1 MPERV
6 CALPGTRSVRN
17 SGVVSRLPLGTPV
30 DGRYVL
36 LDPAGFG
43 GVSVVYEAIDTVDGR
58 RIALKLPAPH
68 FVGDP
73 EARSRVHREAL
84 ITDRLRNPSVP
95 RIYGYGDARLPDG
108 GTVPY
113 VSMELLRGVALA
125 GRLARGPL
133 PWREAVTVGATVA
146 DVLAI
151 AHRRGVVHRDL
162 APDNIM
168 VTASG
173 AKIVDFGEA
182 TTVETDWAVGRGRPL
197 PTHRVNSGGRPADD
211 VYALGVLLY
220 QMLTGHSPYYDEWSD
235 TRGYR
240 PDSRRVDLSASRR
253 HQTAPTPVLL
263 VPGLPR
269 QVAEICRSCMAKRA
283 QDRPSS
289 RRAALALWE
298 LVLPKR
304 GATSGWR
311 PAAVPAPA
319 LPVAPAPALVG
330 LSAPYSSG
338 SY

>member
-1 MPERV
+1 MPERA

-17 SGVVSRLPLGTPV
+17 SGVVSQLPLGTPI

-36 LDPAGFG
+36 LNPAGFG
-43 GVSVVYEAIDTVDGR
+43 GISVVYEAIDTVDGR

-68 FVGDP
+68 FLDDP
-73 EARSRVHREAL
+73 ETRRRVHREAL
-84 ITDRLRNPSVP
+84 ITDLLRNPSVP

-113 VSMELLRGVALA
+113 VSMELLHGVVLA

-133 PWREAVTVGATVA
+133 PWPEAVTVAATVA

-182 TTVETDWAVGRGRPL
+182 TTVETDWVAARGRPL
-197 PTHRVNSGGRPADD
+197 PAHRVNSGGRPADD

-220 QMLTGHSPYYDEWSD
+220 QMLTGHSPYDDGADGWSA
-235 TRGYR
+235 RQVY
-240 PDSRRVDLSASRR
+240 RVDLSASRR
-253 HQTAPTPVLL
+253 HQAAPTPVLL

-269 QVAEICRSCMAKRA
+269 QVAELCRNCMAKRP

-289 RRAALALWE
+289 RRLALALWE
-298 LVLPKR
+298 LVLPER
-304 GATSGWR
+304 EATSGRR

-319 LPVAPAPALVG
+319 LPVVLLPALAG
-330 LSAPYSSG
+330 RSEPYSSE
-338 SY
+338 SC